1 MKSQS
6 AVAAAAI
13 TCLIVLHRPDGA
25 EVAIDTRHIDVIE
38 PIQTRHSYVHGARS
52 LVHVS
57 GGKVSVNELPHEV
70 EYLIKTC
77 VNGGQ

>member
-1 MKSQS
+1 MQRQS
-6 AVAAAAI
+6 AIAAAI
-13 TCLIVLHRPDGA
+13 ICLIVLHRPDGA

-38 PIQTRHSYVHGARS
+38 PVQTRHHYVHGTRT
-52 LVHVS
+52 LVYVS
-57 GGKVSVNELPHEV
+57 GDKVAVNELPHEV

>member
-1 MKSQS
+1 MQNRS
-6 AVAAAAI
+6 AVAAAI

-38 PIQTRHSYVHGARS
+38 PIQTHHHYVHGARS
-52 LVHVS
+52 LVYVS

-77 VNGGQ
+77 EDGGR

>member
-1 MKSQS
+1 MQNRS
-6 AVAAAAI
+6 AVAAAI

-38 PIQTRHSYVHGARS
+38 PIQTRHNYVHGART

-57 GGKVSVNELPHEV
+57 GDKVSVNELPHEV
-70 EYLIKTC
+70 EYLIKVC
-77 VNGGQ
+77 VDGER

>member
-1 MKSQS
+1 MQNRS
-6 AVAAAAI
+6 AVAAI

-38 PIQTRHSYVHGARS
+38 PIQTRHNYVHGARS

-57 GGKVSVNELPHEV
+57 GDKVSVNELPHEV
-70 EYLIKTC
+70 EYLIKIC
-77 VNGGQ
+77 VDGER

>member
-1 MKSQS
+1 MQSQS
-6 AVAAAAI
+6 AIAAI
-13 TCLIVLHRPDGA
+13 VCLIVLHRPDGA

-38 PIQTRHSYVHGARS
+38 PIQTRHNYVHGTRS

-57 GGKVSVNELPHEV
+57 GDKVAVNELPHEV

-77 VNGGQ
+77 EDGER

>member
-1 MKSQS
+1 MQNRS
-6 AVAAAAI
+6 AVAAI

-38 PIQTRHSYVHGARS
+38 PIQTRHNYVHGART

-57 GGKVSVNELPHEV
+57 GDKVSVNELPHEV
-70 EYLIKTC
+70 EYLIKVC
-77 VNGGQ
+77 VDGER